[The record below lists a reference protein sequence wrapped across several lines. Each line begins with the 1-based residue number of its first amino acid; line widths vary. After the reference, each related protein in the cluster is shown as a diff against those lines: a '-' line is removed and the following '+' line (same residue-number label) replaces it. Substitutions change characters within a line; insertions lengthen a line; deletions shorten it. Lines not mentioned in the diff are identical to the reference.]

1 MSMALMTFRFA
12 SLHLK
17 AALLFLDL
25 EDDIFVRLQLSTW
38 CVSESTMDEVFPRLP
53 FIIIVCSRVSWF
65 LLVNTHSFSSVETGT
80 SPCRIWPS
88 QQFRFFLTWSSS
100 SISGE
105 TWFRLLTI
113 ISGEVHI
120 EWIDSLVMVNV
131 GDDRKMR
138 MRGDTAREEKRIGNF
153 LVNRIESID
162 RYRSIHARS
171 Q

>member
-100 SISGE
+100 PSLERLDFVCWQLSLGKYILNESILWSWSMLE
-105 TWFRLLTI
+105 TIGKWGWEETPR
-113 ISGEVHI
+113 
-120 EWIDSLVMVNV
+120 
-131 GDDRKMR
+131 
-138 MRGDTAREEKRIGNF
+138 EKRNELGIF
-153 LVNRIESID
+153 
-162 RYRSIHARS
+162 
-171 Q
+171 